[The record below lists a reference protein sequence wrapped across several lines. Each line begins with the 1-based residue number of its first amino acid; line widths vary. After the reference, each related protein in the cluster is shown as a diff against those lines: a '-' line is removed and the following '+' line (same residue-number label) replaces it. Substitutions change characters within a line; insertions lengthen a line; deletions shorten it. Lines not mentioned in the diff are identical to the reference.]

1 MSERRSCRS
10 EMQACLGALAP
21 GCPSSKVAEL
31 TSLVD
36 ETMHGSA
43 RFYHNLPHALMVA
56 ESADPLDVLIG
67 LFHDIVQVGVD
78 QGIPPVVEPLLAGMI
93 HSPAPLAYALVD
105 SPQTR
110 DDRIFEMVRGSFGY
124 AHGQTLAPFGGQN
137 EFLSALAAAK
147 ALASVVDESAVLAMT
162 LGIEAT
168 VPFRQDADAVG
179 RSALSTLATLNQRLS
194 LGLSPE
200 TLRTQVKRAV
210 RIANRDVRSFGE
222 NDLIALLDDTW
233 ALMYE
238 SSLELQRAEGANF
251 GRYRQALQRMTRFLG
266 SLSAPVIFRRFDDEP
281 DAASFEALAHRTS
294 RNLAVIGAIMQRKL
308 LAASLLEAAADP
320 STATFR
326 PQRHALAGAQG
337 GARIDPAMQAVLAAG
352 REAPIEFDI
361 RQSPLAHEIAMSMS
375 SADVEQSLYEVDPS
389 GPVRASL
396 LATVPEPVATK
407 ARALADH
414 MMA

>member
-1 MSERRSCRS
+1 MSDRRSCIS
-10 EMQACLGALAP
+10 EMQASLGALAP

-36 ETMHGSA
+36 VTMHGSA

-56 ESADPLDVLIG
+56 ESDDPLDVLIG

-78 QGIPPVVEPLLAGMI
+78 QGLPPVVESVLEGMI
-93 HSPAPLAYALVD
+93 RSPSPLAYALVD

-110 DDRIFEMVRGSFGY
+110 DDRIFEMVRSTFGY
-124 AHGQTLAPFGGQN
+124 APGQTLSPFGGQN

-147 ALASVVDESAVLAMT
+147 ALTTVVDDSALLAVT

-168 VPFRQDADAVG
+168 VPFRQDADEVG
-179 RSALSTLATLNQRLS
+179 RTALATLTTLNQRLS
-194 LGLSPE
+194 LGLPTE
-200 TLRTQVKRAV
+200 TLRTHVKRAV

-238 SSLELQRAEGANF
+238 TSPDLQRADGANF
-251 GRYRQALQRMTRFLG
+251 GRYRQSLHKMTRFLS

-281 DAASFEALAHRTS
+281 DAASFESLAHRTS
-294 RNLAVIGAIMQRKL
+294 RNLAVIGAIMHRKL
-308 LAASLLEAAADP
+308 LAASLLEAAAD
-320 STATFR
+320 SAAATFR
-326 PQRHALAGAQG
+326 PQRHALAGVPG
-337 GARIDPAMQAVLAAG
+337 GAHVHPVMQAVLAAG

-361 RQSPLAHEIAMSMS
+361 RQSPLAHEIAVSMS

-389 GPVRASL
+389 GLVRASL
-396 LATVPEPVATK
+396 LATVPEPVAAK

-414 MMA
+414 MMS